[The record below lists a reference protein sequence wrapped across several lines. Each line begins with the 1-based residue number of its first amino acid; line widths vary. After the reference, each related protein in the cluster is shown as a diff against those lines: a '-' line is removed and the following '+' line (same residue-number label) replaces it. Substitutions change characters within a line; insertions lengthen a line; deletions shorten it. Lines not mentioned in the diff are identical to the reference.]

1 MILIFH
7 WKVAAHSFIVEGLQS
22 RNLVVHHL
30 DPKTNKRIMKNND
43 WWRII
48 HFIFFL
54 SHSPLNIYVYSDMYL
69 FPLSCPTAKSNFNWK
84 HCALNYGGRVFY
96 KKKKKKKCCSIV
108 AVWVIPPHDE
118 LQNTVNVTGWV
129 MSVIMWEAI
138 SLVHSSRSVDRRKN
152 FAWQNKWI

>member
-96 KKKKKKKCCSIV
+96 KKKKKKMLLHCCSVSDPSPWWV
-108 AVWVIPPHDE
+108 AEHS
-118 LQNTVNVTGWV
+118 QCYR
-129 MSVIMWEAI
+129 MSYV
-138 SLVHSSRSVDRRKN
+138 SHYVGSN
-152 FAWQNKWI
+152 FSGPFIKVCW